1 MHIWDFISVYR
12 NTSDNIKNKDCFN
25 RVKWWKTTHSFSLKS
40 TCGQRNACIFF
51 GFVCLIYGY
60 SVFCYYEYIWFSA
73 RHNSAILYR
82 ICFCPL
88 QPAIVLTPINCTQ
101 TAAPQIEG
109 PLTKPESQT
118 TEAPNQS
125 GDSPRQPLQETP
137 PAEKDEGENKSDWKD
152 VYYSN

>member
-1 MHIWDFISVYR
+1 MPVY
-12 NTSDNIKNKDCFN
+12 
-25 RVKWWKTTHSFSLKS
+25 SLVLFVLS
-40 TCGQRNACIFF
+40 TAI
-51 GFVCLIYGY
+51 L
-60 SVFCYYEYIWFSA
+60 SCYYEYIWFSA

-82 ICFCPL
+82 HFFCPL

-137 PAEKDEGENKSDWKD
+137 PAEKDEGENKSD
-152 VYYSN
+152 